1 MQAIIELFI
10 TEHRLPVTK
19 VLNPAF
25 NEDGKV
31 KEQCLL
37 IHADSLLKT

>member
-1 MQAIIELFI
+1 MQASIELFI
-10 TEHRLPVTK
+10 TEHSLTVTK
-19 VLNPAF
+19 VLNPAL

-31 KEQCLL
+31 KEKCLL